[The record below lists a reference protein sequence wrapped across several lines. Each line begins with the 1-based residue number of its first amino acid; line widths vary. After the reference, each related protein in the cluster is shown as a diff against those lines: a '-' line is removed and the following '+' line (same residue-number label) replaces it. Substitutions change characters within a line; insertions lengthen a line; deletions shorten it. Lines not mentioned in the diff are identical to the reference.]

1 MDKATRSD
9 LDPGLK
15 SHISYLISHIYVVWR
30 KFLNLRAENCIK
42 NAAPRG
48 KNIVPQGLTVV
59 PQGLT
64 IVPQVKKLVL
74 HQ

>member
-1 MDKATRSD
+1 
-9 LDPGLK
+9 
-15 SHISYLISHIYVVWR
+15 VWR
-30 KFLNLRAENCIK
+30 KFLNLRAGNCIK

-64 IVPQVKKLVL
+64 VVPQGLTVVPQGLTVVPQVKKLVL
-74 HQ
+74 HHLTMDLRLMS